1 LVAPQDGLQARKVI
15 FVFLD
20 GVGMGS
26 ADDSNP
32 LWIARMRNLRR
43 ILGCPLVKGEIVNRP
58 NLLLKAIDPCLGVAG
73 PPQSA
78 TGQTALLT
86 GVNAARILGK
96 HLARPNDLIKEIIEE
111 KNILKM
117 AVEMGYSATFANAY
131 TPSYFR
137 LVEKG
142 KLRHSA
148 TTLSVISAGLPFR
161 SLADLDDGKAVYWDI
176 TNYYLSK
183 YFGFPLPII
192 EPELAGKRLANLS
205 LDYDLVL
212 YESFLPDLVGHSKDL
227 ERSLE
232 VLEILDRFF
241 AGLFDEVSP
250 SVTVVISSDH
260 GNIEEMSGRHT
271 ANPVPLLA
279 VGCGVRAFRKAR
291 SITDVAV
298 GIMEA
303 LTRK

>member
-1 LVAPQDGLQARKVI
+1 VKLVTRKDRLQGGKVI

-20 GVGMGS
+20 GIGMGP
-26 ADDSNP
+26 ADNSNP
-32 LWIARMRNLRR
+32 LWIADMGNLRR
-43 ILGCPLVKGEIVNRP
+43 LLGCPLVKGEIVDRP
-58 NLLLKAIDPCLGVAG
+58 NLLLKAIDPSLGVAG

-96 HLARPNDLIKEIIEE
+96 HLARPNDLIKKIIEE
-111 KNILKM
+111 KNILKR
-117 AVEMGYSATFANAY
+117 AVERGYKSTFANAY

-161 SLADLDDGKAVYWDI
+161 SLAELEDGKAIYWDI

-183 YFGFPLPII
+183 YLGFPIPII
-192 EPELAGKRLANLS
+192 EPEIAGQRLANLA

-212 YESFLPDLVGHSKDL
+212 YESFLPDLIGHSRDL
-227 ERSLE
+227 ERSLK
-232 VLEILDRFF
+232 VLETLDRFF
-241 AGLFDEVSP
+241 AGLFDKVGP

-271 ANPVPLLA
+271 TNPVPLLA
-279 VGCGVRAFRKAR
+279 VGCGASAFRKAL
-291 SITDVAV
+291 SITDVAA
-298 GIMEA
+298 GIAE
-303 LTRK
+303 LLV